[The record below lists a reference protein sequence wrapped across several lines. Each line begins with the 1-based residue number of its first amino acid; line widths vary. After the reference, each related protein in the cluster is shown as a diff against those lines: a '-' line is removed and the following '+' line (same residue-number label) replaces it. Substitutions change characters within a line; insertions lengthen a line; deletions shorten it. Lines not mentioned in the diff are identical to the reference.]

1 MEFSWHALPTCS
13 LGLPGQSQPR
23 ESTDPPSG
31 LDDRLSAVL
40 LMERNRCIG
49 AAGCPMNFRQDSR
62 TPNPLITWPVGQPA
76 IRARGRRQY
85 KPIDSFDR
93 SRIRRLAFMFV
104 EVASVSVD
112 SAACAAA
119 PTVDCPFGHTA
130 TRSTVHG
137 SNNPNRCR

>member
-49 AAGCPMNFRQDSR
+49 AAGCPMKFRQDR
-62 TPNPLITWPVGQPA
+62 QDAEPA
-76 IRARGRRQY
+76 HHMARRATGNSSER
-85 KPIDSFDR
+85 P
-93 SRIRRLAFMFV
+93 
-104 EVASVSVD
+104 
-112 SAACAAA
+112 AAVQA
-119 PTVDCPFGHTA
+119 
-130 TRSTVHG
+130 
-137 SNNPNRCR
+137 NR